1 MNGAELSAVA
11 KLGSGSAERLGHR
24 PCSGAGARP
33 VTLAALKRGDADE
46 TVGCLWGQ
54 GRRRKVRSWG
64 GMVCVLCS
72 VWPGSRWRLFIGS
85 TLSYFNRRRRLLL
98 STLLQPVR
106 RWSTC
111 RAAM

>member
-24 PCSGAGARP
+24 PCSGAGARL

-64 GMVCVLCS
+64 EWFVCSARCGRGAGGAYL
-72 VWPGSRWRLFIGS
+72 
-85 TLSYFNRRRRLLL
+85 
-98 STLLQPVR
+98 
-106 RWSTC
+106 
-111 RAAM
+111 